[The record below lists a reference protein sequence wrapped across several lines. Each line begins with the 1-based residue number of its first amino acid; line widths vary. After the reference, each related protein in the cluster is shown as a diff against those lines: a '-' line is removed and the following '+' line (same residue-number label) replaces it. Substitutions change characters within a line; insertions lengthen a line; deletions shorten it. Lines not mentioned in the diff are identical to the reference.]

1 MIIGPIS
8 SVTIL
13 THDLES
19 AILMYSLAFD
29 WKIKKSKDLLAATDA
44 VRWNAEK
51 LIGSPTIIVGGDNGG
66 IRFIESTQYETPLPL
81 RTFGWTALEI
91 CVDDVFEYT
100 ERAISA
106 GFTLLNEP
114 VPLGGSEK
122 ALPLIASQLAG
133 KNGEVVYI
141 TQILSEVPNF
151 ELPNVEKES
160 GSIFICVLGAS
171 DLETSRGALESNFK
185 LRRASDREVAIKV
198 INKVYGKSLSVTH
211 RLSSLQLNGRNA
223 IEIDQLPSE
232 AVDREVKVNFL
243 PPGISIV
250 SVLAKVSESMIFKLP
265 DSALLEILPFPYVE

>member
-1 MIIGPIS
+1 MRIGPIS
-8 SVTIL
+8 LVTIL

-19 AILMYSLAFD
+19 ARSMYSLAFD
-29 WKIKKSKDLLAATDA
+29 WQVTKSKSPLGSAEA
-44 VRWNAEK
+44 VRWGAKK
-51 LIGSPTIIVGGDNGG
+51 LIGSPTSIVAGINGG
-66 IRFIESTQYETPLPL
+66 VQFIESSQYETPLPL

-106 GFTLLNEP
+106 GFALLNEP
-114 VPLGGSEK
+114 TPLSGSEK
-122 ALPLIASQLAG
+122 LLPLIASQLAG
-133 KNGEVVYI
+133 KSGEVVYI

-151 ELPNVEKES
+151 ELPDVEKES

-171 DLETSRGALESNFK
+171 DLETSRRALESNFE

-232 AVDREVKVNFL
+232 AVNREVKVDLL

-250 SVLAKVSESMIFKLP
+250 SVLAEVSEPMAFKLP
-265 DSALLEILPFPYVE
+265 DSALLEILPYP